1 MERDRNLFP
10 SGNLGS
16 VGELKQISAAL
27 KDNDLKNVNLL
38 EFWRCLARDPEGRW
52 EKYHLL
58 SPWYFIGYRPRP
70 LNTNVDKRFIR
81 ANIAAS
87 MFLIESLDELQAGMS
102 DEMFFSWLVAIHKKN
117 TYAPAKGGK
126 IITKQIINVGRHTP
140 IVADDVVRLARKYN
154 DPYMPIGEQRLVL
167 DGIREKG
174 LPMDTWSNGIVTH
187 AYPDPQYLDDYIH
200 MMNTTFTSVACGLS
214 EPLPVRT
221 KLTQLALF
229 SQYGINP
236 RMFVKTN
243 HALMLTICNTVLRE
257 MKLRGIES
265 GILDFVAM
273 RLRPSNF
280 AKYFIDEVRRVN
292 RDKRLKL

>member
-1 MERDRNLFP
+1 MERDKSLFP
-10 SGNLGS
+10 SKNSGGIA
-16 VGELKQISAAL
+16 ELQQISAAL
-27 KDNDLKNVNLL
+27 KDNDLGNVSLL

-52 EKYHLL
+52 EKYHRLA
-58 SPWYFIGYRPRP
+58 PWYFIGYRPRP

-87 MFLIESLDELQAGMS
+87 VFLIESLGELQIDMS
-102 DEMFFSWLVAIHKKN
+102 DETFFSWLVAIHKKN

-126 IITKQIINVGRHTP
+126 IITKQVINVGRHTP
-140 IVADDVVRLARKYN
+140 IVADDVVRLAQKYN
-154 DPYMPIGEQRLVL
+154 DPYEPVGEQYLAL
-167 DGIREKG
+167 DGIRKEG
-174 LPMDTWSNGIVTH
+174 LPVDKWLSGIVTH
-187 AYPDPQYLDDYIH
+187 IYPNPQYLGDYIH
-200 MMNTTFTSVACGLS
+200 MMNTTLTSVVRGLR
-214 EPLPVRT
+214 EPLPIRT
-221 KLTQLALF
+221 KLAQLALF
-229 SQYGINP
+229 YQYGINP

-243 HALMLTICNTVLRE
+243 HALMLTICNTILRE

-292 RDKRLKL
+292 RGGRIK